1 MAGSNPSRRAAE
13 CNVGQD
19 AYTHVPVT
27 ITGGDARWLGRW
39 RVMAAYAG
47 FMASGVPYLT
57 LL

>member
-1 MAGSNPSRRAAE
+1 
-13 CNVGQD
+13 
-19 AYTHVPVT
+19 
-27 ITGGDARWLGRW
+27 LGRW